1 MNTQSTY
8 KHAVVIGSSI
18 AGLTAARIL
27 TDHCEYVTI
36 IERDIAPT
44 TKEFRKG
51 VPQARHPHILLK
63 GGEQVLEDLFPGLR
77 KELLDNGALPI
88 NMGCDM
94 DWFMLGQ
101 WRKKFTSA
109 IVNVTCSRPLL
120 EAAIHSRL
128 MVHPKVTFMQE
139 SEVVGLIVDDSETRV
154 AGIRTRS
161 RRDQK
166 ITKIEAELVVDAS
179 GRDSDAPRW
188 LNALGFPAPKETSV
202 TSKPGYETRIYAI
215 PENFKGG
222 WKAMYIQPSAP
233 NQTRGAIIVPM
244 EGNRWHVTVFGMA
257 GDYPANTEAG
267 FLEFAQSLPDQ
278 RIYEAIKDATPLTEV
293 WSFRRGENRLR
304 HYEQLSRYLE
314 GLLVFGDA
322 VYALNPVYGQGMT
335 VAALGAMEMD
345 KCLREQESAQPDGD
359 LSGLAKSFQ
368 ERLAS
373 VIAGPWQLATGE
385 DRRWNVDENI
395 APADFPT
402 RMIQNYMGKLFHVSL
417 NDTSVTEAFFH
428 VQQMLKPPTSL
439 FRPDILWKVL
449 SARSVDR
456 KQDKLTKKTDH
467 SAEQQLSNT
476 LSTNVE
482 L

>member
-1 MNTQSTY
+1 MNTPTY

-18 AGLTAARIL
+18 AGLTAARVL
-27 TDHCEYVTI
+27 ADHCEHVTI

-44 TKEFRKG
+44 TTEFRKG

-63 GGEQVLEDLFPGLR
+63 GGEQVLEGLFPGLR
-77 KELLDNGALPI
+77 QELLDNGALSI

-109 IVNVTCSRPLL
+109 IVNVACSRPLL
-120 EAAIHSRL
+120 ESAIHARL
-128 MVHPKVTFMQE
+128 RVHPKVTFVQE
-139 SEVVGLIVDDSETRV
+139 SEVIGLLVDESKTRV
-154 AGIRTRS
+154 AGVRIRS
-161 RRDQK
+161 RKDQT
-166 ITKIEAELVVDAS
+166 ISEIDATMVVDAS
-179 GRDSDAPRW
+179 GRDSDTPRW
-188 LNALGFPAPKETSV
+188 LNSLGFPAPTETTV
-202 TSKPGYETRIYAI
+202 TSKPGYATRIYNI
-215 PENFKGG
+215 PADFEEE
-222 WKAMYIQPSAP
+222 WKAIYIQPSAP
-233 NQTRGAIIVPM
+233 DLTRGAIIVPM

-257 GDYPANTEAG
+257 GDYPPTSEAG

-304 HYEQLSRYLE
+304 HYERLSRHLE
-314 GLLVFGDA
+314 SFLVFGDA

-335 VAALGAMEMD
+335 LAALAGMEMD
-345 KCLREQESAQPDGD
+345 KCLREQQTAHPDGN
-359 LSGLAKSFQ
+359 LNGLAKSFQ
-368 ERLAS
+368 KQLAT

-402 RMIQNYMGKLFHVSL
+402 RMIQGYMGKLFSVSL

-449 SARSVDR
+449 TTRSVVS
-456 KQDKLTKKTDH
+456 KQDQLKKTADH
-467 SAEQQLSNT
+467 LSEPQLST
-476 LSTNVE
+476 SLSPKAE

>member
-1 MNTQSTY
+1 MNTPTY

-18 AGLTAARIL
+18 AGLTAARVL
-27 TDHCEYVTI
+27 TDHCERVTI

-44 TKEFRKG
+44 VKEFRKG

-63 GGEQVLEDLFPGLR
+63 GGEQVLESLFPGLR
-77 KELLDNGALPI
+77 RELFANGALPI
-88 NMGCDM
+88 NMGSDM

-101 WRKKFTSA
+101 WRKKFTSS
-109 IVNVTCSRPLL
+109 ITNVACSRPLL
-120 EAAIHSRL
+120 ESAIHSRL
-128 MVHPKVTFMQE
+128 MVHPKVTFLQE
-139 SEVVGLIVDDSETRV
+139 SEAVGLLVDESMRRV

-161 RRDQK
+161 RRDQT
-166 ITKIEAELVVDAS
+166 ITEIKAEIVVDAS
-179 GRDSDAPRW
+179 GRDSDTPRW
-188 LNALGFPAPKETSV
+188 LNALGFPAPTEDSV
-202 TSKPGYETRIYAI
+202 TSKPGYATRIYNI
-215 PENFKGG
+215 PANFKEE
-222 WKAMYIQPSAP
+222 WKAIYIQPSAP
-233 NQTRGAIIVPM
+233 DLTRGAIIVPM

-257 GDYPANTEAG
+257 GDYPPTTEAG

-304 HYEQLSRYLE
+304 HYEQLSSYLE
-314 GLLVFGDA
+314 GFMVFGDA

-335 VAALGAMEMD
+335 VAALAGMEMD
-345 KCLREQESAQPDGD
+345 KCLREQQTAHPDGN
-359 LSGLAKSFQ
+359 LAGLAKAFQ
-368 ERLAS
+368 KQLAT

-402 RMIQNYMGKLFHVSL
+402 RMIQNYMGKLFQVSL
-417 NDTSVTEAFFH
+417 TDTSVSEAFFH

-439 FRPDILWKVL
+439 FHPKVLWKVL
-449 SARSVDR
+449 STRTTVA
-456 KQDKLTKKTDH
+456 KQNKLTKTTEH
-467 SAEQQLSNT
+467 PAEQQLST
-476 LSTNVE
+476 SLRPEAE